1 MAAHAAPAQPATLD
15 PERDFVR
22 LRAAARRRFLAR
34 ARRAGQHAFHDLDQ
48 AADDAYQEAWLEVA
62 RRPDAA
68 PIEGD
73 PAGYLAGIM
82 WHRFYQREL
91 RRVQPRLVELSE
103 GDDAHTVET
112 PEEAALRSEAARAV
126 QLALSS
132 LPERERRALVLRALG
147 LPHRDVAA
155 SLGVSP
161 LRARKLADAG
171 RREFGARVAAGEQGE
186 PCASSASCLRAI
198 AAGWHI
204 SAHRRA
210 RLDAHLY
217 ACPACRG
224 TLAALR
230 REGALATGPLV
241 IAAPGWWQQV
251 LASVHEAFRGA
262 LGRGGEGALTRGEI
276 ATGGG
281 AVGGGTAL
289 VGKLAAGCATVCL
302 IGGGVAVVAE
312 QTVGHGQD
320 RTRTTARSPAGPP
333 SSATT
338 IAAVS
343 GVPAEVAAERRMK
356 AAAAEQRAKAA
367 AQDAAHRAQVKARH
381 AARQAARAARK
392 ARQAAG
398 TAAAARTK
406 AEAAAAVGQRAAATG
421 QQAAASGQQAAQ
433 AGAAAGQQAAQK
445 AQRALSG
452 ALGGYGG

>member
-1 MAAHAAPAQPATLD
+1 MAAHAARAQPATLD

-22 LRAAARRRFLAR
+22 LQAPARRRFLAR

-91 RRVQPRLVELSE
+91 RRAQPRLVELSE

-112 PEEAALRSEAARAV
+112 PEEAALRAEAARAV

-155 SLGVSP
+155 SLGVST

-171 RREFGARVAAGEQGE
+171 RRAVGVRVAAGEQGE
-186 PCASSASCLRAI
+186 PCASTASCLSAI
-198 AAGWHI
+198 VAGWHI
-204 SAHRRA
+204 SPHRRA
-210 RLDAHLY
+210 RLDAHLD

-224 TLAALR
+224 TLVTLR

-251 LASVHEAFRGA
+251 LAGV
-262 LGRGGEGALTRGEI
+262 LKRGEI
-276 ATGGG
+276 ASGGG
-281 AVGGGTAL
+281 AVGGGAAL

-312 QTVGHGQD
+312 QTGGHRQD
-320 RTRTTARSPAGPP
+320 PARTTARAPVGSP

-338 IAAVS
+338 AGGES
-343 GVPAEVAAERRMK
+343 AEVAAERRMK
-356 AAAAEQRAKAA
+356 VAAAEQRARAA
-367 AQDAAHRAQVKARH
+367 AQDTARRAQAKATR
-381 AARQAARAARK
+381 AAGQAARAARK
-392 ARQAAG
+392 ARQAASAA
-398 TAAAARTK
+398 TAAAAK
-406 AEAAAAVGQRAAATG
+406 ANAAAAVGRQAAASGQQAAASG

-445 AQRALSG
+445 VQRALAG

>member
-1 MAAHAAPAQPATLD
+1 MAAHAAPAEPETLD

-62 RRPDAA
+62 RRPEAV

-112 PEEAALRSEAARAV
+112 PEEAALRAEAARAV

-171 RREFGARVAAGEQGE
+171 RREFGVRVAAGEQGE
-186 PCASSASCLRAI
+186 PCTSTASCLRAI

-251 LASVHEAFRGA
+251 LASAQEALRGA

-281 AVGGGTAL
+281 AVGGGAAL

-312 QTVGHGQD
+312 QTGGHGQD
-320 RTRTTARSPAGPP
+320 RARTTARSPAAAP

-338 IAAVS
+338 IAAA
-343 GVPAEVAAERRMK
+343 GGGPAEMAADRRMK

-367 AQDAAHRAQVKARH
+367 AEDAARRVQAKARR

-392 ARQAAG
+392 AREAAG
-398 TAAAARTK
+398 KAAAARTK
-406 AEAAAAVGQRAAATG
+406 AEAAAAVGQRAAASG
-421 QQAAASGQQAAQ
+421 QQAAATGQQAAQ
-433 AGAAAGQQAAQK
+433 AGAAAGLQAAQK
-445 AQRALSG
+445 VQRVLG